1 MIAWRYDQ
9 KTLSLSLI
17 IYTSDIYIG
26 SYDCLYFPSKM
37 CMQAILLND
46 TCMNNYIS

>member
-26 SYDCLYFPSKM
+26 SYTTVYIFPAKHVHAGHPTQRHM
-37 CMQAILLND
+37 
-46 TCMNNYIS
+46 YE